1 MKNQAIHWNRY
12 VLVWL
17 CISVSALSLHAQK
30 QAVDL
35 PGLSILMYKN
45 KLTPPNTKLAFSNKM
60 TMQQGFICLW
70 ENKMERSAHLP
81 LRFRLG
87 CVEAVD
93 RMEGKRRDWLHP

>member
-1 MKNQAIHWNRY
+1 MINHTTLWF
-12 VLVWL
+12 WL
-17 CISVSALSLHAQK
+17 FLFRVCTATLDLQAQK
-30 QAVDL
+30 QSEKL
-35 PGLSILMYKN
+35 PNLSILINKN
-45 KLTPPNTKLAFSNKM
+45 KLTPPNTNPTFSNKM

-70 ENKMERSAHLP
+70 ESKMERSAHLP